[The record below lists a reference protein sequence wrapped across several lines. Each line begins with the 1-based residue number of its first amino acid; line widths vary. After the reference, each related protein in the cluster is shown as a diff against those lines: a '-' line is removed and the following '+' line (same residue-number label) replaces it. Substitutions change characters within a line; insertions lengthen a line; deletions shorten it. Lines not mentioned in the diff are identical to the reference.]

1 MSDEEDDVK
10 INGPIPR
17 KDQSVKFLGN
27 SFKVTRVVPT
37 SRVDGKNE
45 TVFIIYLSDKNNIL
59 SNNFIDSQRDVYE
72 IVGSSQD

>member
-1 MSDEEDDVK
+1 MPDEEDDVK

-17 KDQSVKFLGN
+17 KDQSVKFLG
-27 SFKVTRVVPT
+27 KVTRVVPT

-59 SNNFIDSQRDVYE
+59 SNNFIDSQRHE
-72 IVGSSQD
+72 IVASKG